1 MAGVKRYVEEMRHGK
16 DIMPYL
22 TKIVDEINYKAREIC
37 EDETGLFHMFAETL
51 GELLAD
57 YKKPSPD
64 LVTNIR
70 SLGGVRNKE
79 LIASLIEGKRK
90 SEVFVR
96 IMKNFAFIK
105 SADGKPV
112 AVTETAPAEAL
123 PVSVEPAD
131 VEPLP

>member
-1 MAGVKRYVEEMRHGK
+1 V
-16 DIMPYL
+16 
-22 TKIVDEINYKAREIC
+22 
-37 EDETGLFHMFAETL
+37 L

-79 LIASLIEGKRK
+79 LIASIGESRKK
-90 SEVFVR
+90 SETFVR
-96 IMKNFAFIK
+96 IMKNFAYIK
-105 SADGKPV
+105 SQPPGSVPPPQGTV
-112 AVTETAPAEAL
+112 APAAIPAPGPGTAVPAGLDDNSEA
-123 PVSVEPAD
+123 VE